1 MFCLS
6 FDIRSIVQVLRSACH
21 RRRDFEI
28 CVQCPSVIRLIGARA
43 LTVIFIGTLQ
53 YKWNLWTRAMPLP
66 YPGSFGCSNPT
77 LLLQAPLRPIVSCSG
92 SGMIGDGTMHHRDRD
107 WQNSANNVHSKPIDT
122 ASQHQHYIIQWP
134 SVPPPTLSVIF
145 YMEMEQSLSHE

>member
-1 MFCLS
+1 MMLRCFVYPLTFDRLYKFCA
-6 FDIRSIVQVLRSACH
+6 VLVTVCH
-21 RRRDFEI
+21 SRRDFEI

-77 LLLQAPLRPIVSCSG
+77 LLLQAPAPANSFLPRLRYDAG
-92 SGMIGDGTMHHRDRD
+92 WD
-107 WQNSANNVHSKPIDT
+107 N
-122 ASQHQHYIIQWP
+122 ASPGQGLAK
-134 SVPPPTLSVIF
+134 LS
-145 YMEMEQSLSHE
+145 